1 MINPFLYRFF
11 LRIRPFLARYIVLLA
26 CIAGFIWYAQYTRTI
41 IKQLQGEAVTVTQ
54 TYAELI
60 RVAITERMNNEEMNV
75 IFEEIIRKSDIPV
88 IITDTAWTPIM
99 WRNITDGPFFNRRE
113 FEDHDTSAQAF
124 EKIKL
129 KMAEYEKTY
138 DPKELTISETG
149 TRIGYLV
156 FGNSDLIHSLSF
168 MPFIE
173 VGIIAVFIFFAFMGF
188 HNIRVTERSNLWV
201 GLAKETAH
209 QLGTPISSLMGW
221 IEVLRS
227 TDSQDEPLEPEEFVK
242 QVYTITGT
250 METDISRLRKV
261 TDRFSQ
267 IGSMPDFVP
276 CDINAIV
283 NDAVAYFRNRL
294 PLLGKRI
301 EISIEFGQLPLVDA
315 NQQLIEWVFENLFKN
330 SVDAIVRADGRIE
343 ITTEYD
349 ESLNIVRITHGDN
362 GKGISREDQKKIFVP
377 GYTTKKRG
385 WGLGLT
391 LVKRIIEDY
400 HNGRIYL
407 IASQKEKGAVFCVEL
422 PVMAKKMGKKKNNKN
437 RLDL

>member
-1 MINPFLYRFF
+1 
-11 LRIRPFLARYIVLLA
+11 
-26 CIAGFIWYAQYTRTI
+26 
-41 IKQLQGEAVTVTQ
+41 
-54 TYAELI
+54 
-60 RVAITERMNNEEMNV
+60 
-75 IFEEIIRKSDIPV
+75 
-88 IITDTAWTPIM
+88 
-99 WRNITDGPFFNRRE
+99 
-113 FEDHDTSAQAF
+113 
-124 EKIKL
+124 
-129 KMAEYEKTY
+129 
-138 DPKELTISETG
+138 
-149 TRIGYLV
+149 
-156 FGNSDLIHSLSF
+156 
-168 MPFIE
+168 
-173 VGIIAVFIFFAFMGF
+173 
-188 HNIRVTERSNLWV
+188 
-201 GLAKETAH
+201 
-209 QLGTPISSLMGW
+209 
-221 IEVLRS
+221 
-227 TDSQDEPLEPEEFVK
+227 
-242 QVYTITGT
+242 
-250 METDISRLRKV
+250 
-261 TDRFSQ
+261 
-267 IGSMPDFVP
+267 MPDFVP